1 MAIFVVME
9 PPGTSRNDAASGA
22 VLVRD
27 AFSFLGFLL
36 PPLWLLWHRLWIE
49 AALVFALGVGVAA
62 LGEIAG
68 LGFAGAALSLL
79 APIYVGLEGAGLRV
93 NALRRRGWREW
104 GVIEASDKAEAEIRY
119 AAEVGAD
126 ENVAPEVPHS
136 TGPVQMMG
144 RPAPSGPALGL
155 FGYPGRP

>member
-1 MAIFVVME
+1 MAVYVVME
-9 PPGTSRNDAASGA
+9 PPGASRNDAASGA

-27 AFSFLGFLL
+27 AFSILGFLL

-79 APIYVGLEGAGLRV
+79 VPIYVGLEGAGLRV

-104 GVIEASDKAEAEIRY
+104 GVVEASDKAEAEIRY
-119 AAEVGAD
+119 AAEIGAD
-126 ENVAPEVPHS
+126 GNVAPEVPHS
-136 TGPVQMMG
+136 PAPAQLMS

>member
-9 PPGTSRNDAASGA
+9 PPGTSRNDAVSGA

-27 AFSFLGFLL
+27 GFFVLAFLL

-68 LGFAGAALSLL
+68 LGFVGAALSLL
-79 APIYVGLEGAGLRV
+79 VAVYVGLEGAALRV

-104 GVIEASDKAEAEIRY
+104 GVVEASDKAEAEIRY
-119 AAEVGAD
+119 AAEVGSGAS
-126 ENVAPEVPHS
+126 VAAGVPHS
-136 TGPVQMMG
+136 SSPVQTMV
-144 RPAPSGPALGL
+144 RPTPSGPALGL
-155 FGYPGRP
+155 FDYPGRP